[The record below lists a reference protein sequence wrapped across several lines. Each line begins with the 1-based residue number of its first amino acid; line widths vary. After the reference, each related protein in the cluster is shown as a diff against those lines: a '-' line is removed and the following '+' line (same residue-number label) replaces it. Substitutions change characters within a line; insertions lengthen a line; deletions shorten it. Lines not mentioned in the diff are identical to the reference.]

1 MSLTKNKVTSC
12 IGSVL
17 GGGMLSIYNYMFRC
31 HLSKETK
38 EETMRI
44 SWEKHVMGR
53 EESKHKDQK
62 AGAWP
67 GTGNGGRSVEQRG
80 KE

>member
-1 MSLTKNKVTSC
+1 MYRKCSGWGHAFHLQLYVQVPFEQRDKRR
-12 IGSVL
+12 
-17 GGGMLSIYNYMFRC
+17 NY
-31 HLSKETK
+31 EN
-38 EETMRI
+38 I
-44 SWEKHVMGR
+44 WEKHVMGR